1 MPVKSRPN
9 VVVFLTD
16 QQRWDTTGVSGGGNP
31 LDLTPNFDRMAQEGT
46 HLFNAFTCQPVCA
59 PARASLQTGLYATE
73 TGVYRNGI
81 ALPPDMRT
89 LAHHF
94 GDAGYYTGYIGKWHL
109 ADDRYDGAVPE
120 VQRGGYKYWLAANLL
135 EFASD
140 AYATTLYDETGS
152 PVRLPGYR
160 VDALT
165 DVAIRF
171 VDAHQHEPFYLFVSY
186 LEPHHQNHRDD
197 YPAPDGYAERYTGR
211 WAPPDLITLGGSAAA
226 QLPGYFG
233 MVKRLDEALGRLRD
247 ALRSLSLRDN
257 TIVLFT
263 SDHGNH
269 FKTRN
274 AEYKRSCHDAC
285 IRVPGALGGPGFE
298 GGGRLQSLVSLV
310 DLPPTLLDA
319 AGLAVPP
326 EMQGRSLLPL
336 LRGETEGWPGEVFLQ
351 ISESQVGR
359 AIRTRRWKYSVV
371 APGMRG
377 SEVAGADR
385 YVEECL
391 YDLHADPYELTNL
404 IGLESHREV
413 AAALRARLMRRMVEA
428 GELAPA
434 IEPAPSSGSG
444 GQRRVSLEEI
454 TA

>member
-1 MPVKSRPN
+1 
-9 VVVFLTD
+9 
-16 QQRWDTTGVSGGGNP
+16 
-31 LDLTPNFDRMAQEGT
+31 
-46 HLFNAFTCQPVCA
+46 
-59 PARASLQTGLYATE
+59 
-73 TGVYRNGI
+73 
-81 ALPPDMRT
+81 
-89 LAHHF
+89 
-94 GDAGYYTGYIGKWHL
+94 
-109 ADDRYDGAVPE
+109 
-120 VQRGGYKYWLAANLL
+120 
-135 EFASD
+135 
-140 AYATTLYDETGS
+140 
-152 PVRLPGYR
+152 
-160 VDALT
+160 
-165 DVAIRF
+165 
-171 VDAHQHEPFYLFVSY
+171 
-186 LEPHHQNHRDD
+186 
-197 YPAPDGYAERYTGR
+197 
-211 WAPPDLITLGGSAAA
+211 
-226 QLPGYFG
+226 

-247 ALRSLSLRDN
+247 ALRSLSLLDN

-298 GGGRLQSLVSLV
+298 GGGRLQSFVSLV

-319 AGLAVPP
+319 ARLAVPP

-391 YDLHADPYELTNL
+391 YDLHADP
-404 IGLESHREV
+404 G
-413 AAALRARLMRRMVEA
+413 
-428 GELAPA
+428 
-434 IEPAPSSGSG
+434 
-444 GQRRVSLEEI
+444 
-454 TA
+454 